1 MMIQPKSVALG
12 SLLLVLSLA
21 FIACPAEVETVLSPR
36 SDVVVVLPPTPDL
49 TPPVVK
55 RAHRDGVLTVAGVA
69 AARGQNLEQ
78 NITVRGKVVATH
90 TCVEPTDGGKPCHPP
105 THFVIWDGA
114 DAEHRLVVIGQTVE
128 QVQALVVGQALTLS
142 GRFVMISPDGRF
154 IRQAGILVLTE
165 Q

>member
-1 MMIQPKSVALG
+1 MIQPKTLQCG
-12 SLLLVLSLA
+12 SLALVLTLGL
-21 FIACPAEVETVLSPR
+21 IACQSEEEIPLSPR

-55 RAHRDGVLTVAGVA
+55 LAHRDGVLTVAGVA
-69 AARGQNLEQ
+69 AARSQNLEQ
-78 NITVRGKVVATH
+78 NITVRGDVVSTH

-105 THFVIWDGA
+105 THFVIWDGP

-128 QVQALVVGQALTLS
+128 QVQALVVGQELTLT